1 MVHLRDRSGGRNA
14 AGGVRHRTRRWARR
28 GAQPD
33 ASSDTGGAPRVGAP
47 VGLVSGGRSS
57 DGEHPRP
64 AGPAPRGRRPGG
76 EGPSGGDTGVTQVGI
91 PAAGDPTRCELGD
104 DMHSGNR
111 CTTVSGLPVRSP
123 TRVSRRMV
131 AMIRWYQRGAE
142 GRPSPC
148 RFYPS
153 CSSYAHE
160 AIEVHG
166 SVRGIWLSARRLLRC
181 RPFGPSGV
189 DLVPLPRGLTEHGAE
204 RSMSTHDHCTT

>member
-1 MVHLRDRSGGRNA
+1 MVHLRDRSGGRDA

-28 GAQPD
+28 DAKPD
-33 ASSDTGGAPRVGAP
+33 ASADAGGAPRVGAP

-57 DGEHPRP
+57 DGEHARP

-76 EGPSGGDTGVTQVGI
+76 EGPSVGDSGVTQVGI
-91 PAAGDPTRCELGD
+91 LAAVDPTRFEPGD
-104 DMHSGNR
+104 DVQAGNR
-111 CTTVSGLPVRSP
+111 GSTVSGLPVRSP
-123 TRVSRRMV
+123 TRVSRRMM

-148 RFYPS
+148 RFFPS

-166 SVRGIWLSARRLLRC
+166 STRGLWLSVRRLLRC

-189 DLVPLPRGLTEHGAE
+189 DFVPLPRGVADAGVE
-204 RSMSTHDHCTT
+204 RSTPANDQCTT